1 MAATSNKVSRGSAK
15 VKPKANAKVN
25 PTVNA
30 KANPKANPKVDSQ
43 AARAR
48 ATAGAASASA
58 VEPVAPSGAPR
69 WLVSSSLLLSVVGL
83 GLSVYL
89 TISHYTNQAA
99 LICQANS
106 VINCVKVTTSP
117 ESMVFGIPVAV
128 LGLVFFVPMIVLNS
142 PWGWRSTLPAV
153 RWLRL
158 LGVAVG
164 LVFVVYLV
172 SAELII
178 IGSICEWCTGVHAIT
193 LALFLVVVIGHYRM
207 SHQEDGRPGSA

>member
-15 VKPKANAKVN
+15 ANS
-25 PTVNA
+25 
-30 KANPKANPKVDSQ
+30 KANPKPDVKAAPKAGSGAE
-43 AARAR
+43 AAPAE
-48 ATAGAASASA
+48 G
-58 VEPVAPSGAPR
+58 GAPR
-69 WLVSSSLLLSVVGL
+69 WLVLSSLLLSIVGL
-83 GLSVYL
+83 GLSIYL

-106 VINCVKVTTSP
+106 VVNCVKVTTSP
-117 ESMVFGIPVAV
+117 ESMIFGIPVAV
-128 LGLVFFVPMIVLNS
+128 LGLVFFVPMIALNS
-142 PWGWRSTLPAV
+142 PWGWRSKLPAV

-178 IGSICEWCTGVHAIT
+178 IGSICEWCTGVHVIT

-207 SHQEDGRPGSA
+207 AHQDD

>member
-1 MAATSNKVSRGSAK
+1 
-15 VKPKANAKVN
+15 
-25 PTVNA
+25 
-30 KANPKANPKVDSQ
+30 
-43 AARAR
+43 
-48 ATAGAASASA
+48 
-58 VEPVAPSGAPR
+58 
-69 WLVSSSLLLSVVGL
+69 LLSIVGL
-83 GLSVYL
+83 GLSIYL

-106 VINCVKVTTSP
+106 VVNCVKVTTSP

-128 LGLVFFVPMIVLNS
+128 LGLVFFVPMIALNS
-142 PWGWRSTLPAV
+142 PWGWRSPLPLV

-178 IGSICEWCTGVHAIT
+178 IGSICEWCTGVHVIT

-207 SHQEDGRPGSA
+207 SHRED

>member
-1 MAATSNKVSRGSAK
+1 VLLAATSNKVSRGSAK
-15 VKPKANAKVN
+15 AGPQPR
-25 PTVNA
+25 PT
-30 KANPKANPKVDSQ
+30 P
-43 AARAR
+43 AAA
-48 ATAGAASASA
+48 AQGAP
-58 VEPVAPSGAPR
+58 VEAGAPR
-69 WLVSSSLLLSVVGL
+69 WLVLSSLLLSIVGL
-83 GLSVYL
+83 GLSIYL

-106 VINCVKVTTSP
+106 VVNCLKVTTSP
-117 ESMVFGIPVAV
+117 ESTIFGIPVAV

-142 PWGWRSTLPAV
+142 PWGWRSALPAV

-207 SHQEDGRPGSA
+207 AHRED